1 MSDDSRIHAPANAR
15 ALGGE
20 FVLYWMQGVALRAR
34 NNAALNFAVEQANDL
49 RLPVLVYQGLR
60 PDYPWASDRIHT
72 FILESV
78 VDLENE
84 FAERGIQYTFFLD
97 KESRE
102 NGAGPAVSGKREPW
116 RDSGRAAGPVSTT
129 PVRGSR
135 SPHTAHR
142 SPLVQLASRAA
153 LVVTDYY
160 PTFILPRQTL
170 RLGEKIA
177 VPVIAVESSTVVPM
191 RYFDRQF
198 SSARAFRPRVLEA
211 AEHYLHRM
219 VDPEPIVRRK
229 VDAGFAV
236 TTVGAE
242 GPSPLAAVC
251 PIDHSV
257 PPSATIRGGSK
268 AARQRLLEFCATGL
282 RDYSEGRN
290 DPNKDV
296 TSRLSPCLHFGNI
309 SSTEILLA
317 AREAAPPAEYA
328 RFQDEILVWR
338 ELAHN
343 FVYHDR
349 RHRTSAAIPAWARKE
364 LDDHSADP
372 RPARYSAAQLAEA
385 RTADPLWNACQ
396 RAYLRDGFMHNY
408 LRMLWGKSVLL
419 WTRDCSSALRILE
432 HLNNKYSLD
441 GRDPNTY
448 AGIHWCLGKS
458 DRPFYRRP
466 IFGTVRYMSL
476 KAAAGKFDVPEY
488 LRKYGA

>member
-1 MSDDSRIHAPANAR
+1 VSDDPRIYAPDGTR
-15 ALGGE
+15 AVGGE

-34 NNAALNFAVEQANDL
+34 NNAALNFAVEQANEL

-78 VDLENE
+78 VDLEDE
-84 FAERGIQYTFFLD
+84 FAERGIQYVFHLV
-97 KESRE
+97 RE
-102 NGAGPAVSGKREPW
+102 QGAGSGLPRLRGERSRAKTSPLPAP
-116 RDSGRAAGPVSTT
+116 P
-129 PVRGSR
+129 
-135 SPHTAHR
+135 
-142 SPLVQLASRAA
+142 SPLVLLASRAA
-153 LVVTDYY
+153 LVVTDFY
-160 PTFILPRQTL
+160 PTFIVPRQTL
-170 RLGEKIA
+170 RLREKIT
-177 VPVIAVESSTVVPM
+177 VPVIAVDSSTVVPM
-191 RYFDRQF
+191 GYFDRQF
-198 SSARAFRPRVLEA
+198 SSARAFRPKLLEA
-211 AEHYLHRM
+211 AENYLHRIA
-219 VDPEPIVRRK
+219 DPEPIVRRK
-229 VDAGFAV
+229 IDVGFEA
-236 TTVGAE
+236 TVMGA
-242 GPSPLAAVC
+242 PSRLAAIC
-251 PIDHSV
+251 PIDHAV
-257 PPSATIRGGSK
+257 PPSPTIRGGSR
-268 AARQRLLEFCATGL
+268 AARQRLAEFCATGL
-282 RDYSEGRN
+282 EDYTEGRN

-296 TSRLSPCLHFGNI
+296 TSRLSPYLHFGNI

-317 AREAAPPAEYA
+317 VREAAPAAEYA
-328 RFQDEILVWR
+328 RFRDEILVWR

-349 RHRTSAAIPAWARKE
+349 RHRTVAAIPAWARKE

-372 RPARYSAAQLAEA
+372 RPARYSAAELAEA

-441 GRDPNTY
+441 GRDPNSY
-448 AGIHWCLGKS
+448 AGIHWCLGKF

-476 KAAAGKFDVPEY
+476 KAAAGKFDVPRFIGSGEQ
-488 LRKYGA
+488 GAGSRP